1 MNLVEQV
8 KDAVA
13 SGKAILGF
21 KESIKYI
28 KLNKP
33 KLVVIANNIPEEMKK
48 DIISTKCKVEVFDG
62 SSKELGTICGK
73 PYPVS
78 TVVIKG

>member
-1 MNLVEQV
+1 MDLTELI
-8 KDAVA
+8 KTSIA

-21 KESIKYI
+21 RESLKYI

-33 KLVVIANNIPEEMKK
+33 RLVIVANNIPEKMKE
-48 DIISTKCKVEVFDG
+48 DIIKTKCKVEVFDG